1 MHRLIVPLAVV
12 LALPAFARDA
22 LPLRHGFYVQE
33 PTPCAQASNATLR
46 LFDGNGLNV
55 SQAECRITRAQR
67 SGDSFDV
74 QQTCRDIR
82 SGGQIDGVASRI
94 TPTRAGFDESA
105 GGETTRWRYCQQ
117 SQLPQPWRSN
127 RIR

>member
-46 LFDGNGLNV
+46 LFDGRHELLNEV
-55 SQAECRITRAQR
+55 NRDEVM
-67 SGDSFDV
+67 SFIVTWMLD
-74 QQTCRDIR
+74 RF
-82 SGGQIDGVASRI
+82 GAS
-94 TPTRAGFDESA
+94 E
-105 GGETTRWRYCQQ
+105 
-117 SQLPQPWRSN
+117 
-127 RIR
+127 